1 MNLVRAATLIVVVTI
16 FTTSPVAAKKS
27 KKKKLVMRSCHK
39 YEVLKICVSKYS
51 LNANFI
57 LVLLS
62 NKFQFDFESDNV
74 RCLVCQAVADEFL
87 IAINRVDPKKKTEGM
102 SSFRLDANGNQKKN
116 VVGYHI
122 QYLIHQ
128 QCKHRYNTEGD
139 SIECTR
145 TWNMYRYKYA
155 V

>member
-1 MNLVRAATLIVVVTI
+1 ML
-16 FTTSPVAAKKS
+16 
-27 KKKKLVMRSCHK
+27 
-39 YEVLKICVSKYS
+39 
-51 LNANFI
+51 I

-122 QYLIHQ
+122 QYLIHK

-139 SIECTR
+139 SIVYVEYVQVQVCGLISAPYFRVGYFCTVSR
-145 TWNMYRYKYA
+145 TSHGAHGRLVRGVRRLRSGMDLPDWKFDCELL